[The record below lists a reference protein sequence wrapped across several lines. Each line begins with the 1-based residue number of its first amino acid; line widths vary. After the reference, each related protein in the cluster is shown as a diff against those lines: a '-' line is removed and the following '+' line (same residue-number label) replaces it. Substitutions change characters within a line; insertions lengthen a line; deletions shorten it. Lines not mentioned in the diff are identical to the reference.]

1 MRELIKMFLA
11 FARIG
16 AFTFGGGYAML
27 PMLQRE
33 VVERYGWTTESELMD
48 YFAVGQ
54 CTPGVIAVN
63 VATFIG
69 YKRRGIPGAIFTT
82 LGVITPSIII
92 ITVIAALISGFIGNE
107 YVAHALA
114 GIRAVVC
121 ALILNAVIKFWKSGV
136 KDWIGIL
143 IFAAALALSVLTSIS
158 PIIIVVGAALVGV
171 ALTLARGRGNG
182 GAENG

>member
-1 MRELIKMFLA
+1 MNELIKMFLA

-16 AFTFGGGYAML
+16 GFTFGGGYAML
-27 PMLQRE
+27 PMLQKE
-33 VVERYGWTTESELMD
+33 VVERYGWATESELMD

-69 YKRRGIPGAIFTT
+69 YKKRGIPGAIFAT
-82 LGVITPSIII
+82 LGVITPSIVI
-92 ITVIAALISGFIGNE
+92 ITIIAALISGFIGNE

-136 KDWIGIL
+136 KDILGIA
-143 IFAAALALSVLTSIS
+143 IFVAALVLSIVFDVS
-158 PIIIVVGAALVGV
+158 PIIIVVGSAMIGV
-171 ALTLARGRGNG
+171 AITLAKGRKG
-182 GAENG
+182 GAANG

>member
-1 MRELIKMFLA
+1 MKELIKMFLA

-16 AFTFGGGYAML
+16 GFTFGGGYAML
-27 PMLQRE
+27 PMLQKE
-33 VVERYGWTTESELMD
+33 VVERYGWATESELMD

-69 YKRRGIPGAIFTT
+69 YKKRGIPGAIFST

-92 ITVIAALISGFIGNE
+92 ITIIAALISGFIGNE

-136 KDWIGIL
+136 KDIL
-143 IFAAALALSVLTSIS
+143 CGAIFVVALVLSIIFNVS
-158 PIIIVVGAALVGV
+158 PIIIVVGAAAIGV
-171 ALTLARGRGNG
+171 ALTIAKGRKG

>member
-33 VVERYGWTTESELMD
+33 VVERYGWATESEIMD

-69 YKRRGIPGAIFTT
+69 YKRRGIPGAIFAT
-82 LGVITPSIII
+82 LGVIAPSIII

-171 ALTLARGRGNG
+171 ALTLARGRGKG